1 MIRRLA
7 RSPPVRD
14 DAAHAQRVECGVRA
28 GPRRSG
34 RGHGLCP
41 RRRDGAGQLDRR
53 GVGRPVHQGPAAH
66 PEEGV
71 DHLRHR
77 PAGVSALV
85 RRRRPCQREGLRVG
99 RRLCRR
105 RQAGLRAC
113 GRDVGAGAVQRG
125 HRPGPEDVR
134 RQPQRVLH
142 HRRTQA
148 GRRLL
153 LAVLRRHPGGRR
165 AEVLP
170 RRGGE
175 GRRRPQ
181 GPQARRAGR
190 HHQLHRRE
198 GGRPGRGGLQQQR
211 RRQGGVVERSD
222 RRAGAGSA
230 DGVPGPGRTRRRRH
244 RRAVAGRRRE
254 GRAVRHRARQGQPAD
269 GVRVQGRRRAGYRR
283 RTVQAAEDVA
293 HRRRQ
298 RTGSVVTTA
307 ALDRVAYRQSRAR
320 RSTLIALVSTVVFA
334 AVLLLA
340 VTSSPGWPRVRE
352 SFFNLRI
359 GWDSLP
365 ALLEGLWLNVRVLI
379 VCQALILIFGL
390 GLAAVR
396 TLRGPVWFPLRALAT
411 GYVDLF
417 RGLPLLI
424 CLYLVGF
431 GLPGLRLTGLPND
444 PVLLGGLALVLIY
457 SAYVAEV
464 FRAGIESVH
473 PSQLAAAKSLGLN
486 HRRTMQLV
494 VLPQATRRVTPAL
507 LNDFVA
513 LQKDC
518 GLISVL
524 GAVDAV
530 RAAQIQAATTY
541 NFTPYVVAGLL
552 FVALAIPSARLA
564 DWAANRVATRQGAL

>member
-1 MIRRLA
+1 M
-7 RSPPVRD
+7 
-14 DAAHAQRVECGVRA
+14 
-28 GPRRSG
+28 
-34 RGHGLCP
+34 
-41 RRRDGAGQLDRR
+41 
-53 GVGRPVHQGPAAH
+53 
-66 PEEGV
+66 
-71 DHLRHR
+71 
-77 PAGVSALV
+77 
-85 RRRRPCQREGLRVG
+85 
-99 RRLCRR
+99 
-105 RQAGLRAC
+105 
-113 GRDVGAGAVQRG
+113 
-125 HRPGPEDVR
+125 
-134 RQPQRVLH
+134 
-142 HRRTQA
+142 
-148 GRRLL
+148 
-153 LAVLRRHPGGRR
+153 
-165 AEVLP
+165 
-170 RRGGE
+170 
-175 GRRRPQ
+175 
-181 GPQARRAGR
+181 
-190 HHQLHRRE
+190 
-198 GGRPGRGGLQQQR
+198 
-211 RRQGGVVERSD
+211 
-222 RRAGAGSA
+222 
-230 DGVPGPGRTRRRRH
+230 
-244 RRAVAGRRRE
+244 
-254 GRAVRHRARQGQPAD
+254 
-269 GVRVQGRRRAGYRR
+269 
-283 RTVQAAEDVA
+283 
-293 HRRRQ
+293 
-298 RTGSVVTTA
+298 TTA

-320 RSTLIALVSTVVFA
+320 RSILVALVSTVVFA
-334 AVLLLA
+334 AVLLFA
-340 VTSSPGWPRVRE
+340 VTSSPGWPRVRD
-352 SFFNLRI
+352 SFFNLHI

-365 ALLEGLWLNVRVLI
+365 ALLEGLWLNIRVLI
-379 VCQALILIFGL
+379 VCQVLILIFGL

-431 GLPGLRLTGLPND
+431 GLPGLRLSGMPTN

-552 FVALAIPSARLA
+552 FVALAVPSARLA
-564 DWAANRVATRQGAL
+564 DWAAKRLATRQGAL